1 MKLVGP
7 KRLVQI
13 VADHPWSSL
22 RDFLL
27 LSGFMAFAV
36 LMAQRYDIFAFI
48 VALADPQRGISQAEG
63 VLLVC
68 LAVGCVGVFIDRRL
82 NEARNDGAQETAV
95 DFEMRALRE
104 LAMQDPLTGL
114 PNRRAL
120 QLALESALQRPPL
133 DGRTHAFFLLD
144 LNGFKSVN
152 DLYGHSV
159 GDRVLQAVVERFR
172 RAARAEDL
180 IARLGGD
187 EFAVLSCNVDRDAAG
202 AIGGRFI
209 SALHNGV
216 RAEGYMHPVG
226 VAIGATLFPADGETV
241 EKILRYADVAMYRAK
256 SEAASALVFFDS
268 CELVS
273 GEPVKALG

>member
-1 MKLVGP
+1 VKLVGP

-48 VALADPQRGISQAEG
+48 VALADPQRGISPAEG
-63 VLLVC
+63 VLLAC

-82 NEARNDGAQETAV
+82 DEAHNDGAQQTVV
-95 DFEMRALRE
+95 DFEMHALRE

-120 QLALESALQRPPL
+120 QLALEAALQRPPL
-133 DGRTHAFFLLD
+133 DGRAHAFFLLD

-159 GDRVLQAVVERFR
+159 GDRVLQAVVDRFR
-172 RAARAEDL
+172 RVARTEDL

-187 EFAVLSCNVDRDAAG
+187 EFAVLACNVDRAAAG
-202 AIGGRFI
+202 VIGGRYI
-209 SALHNGV
+209 SALHNEV
-216 RAEGYMHPVG
+216 RTEGCSHAVG
-226 VAIGATLFPADGETV
+226 VAIGAALFPGDGDTV
-241 EKILRYADVAMYRAK
+241 EKILRHADVAMYRAK
-256 SEAASALVFFDS
+256 SEAVSSLVFFDHS
-268 CELVS
+268 AHVS
-273 GEPVKALG
+273 GMPVKALG